1 MRAIPLLIGFIL
13 MMSFPLPKT
22 SITLLP
28 VLGFALILFSV
39 LRMEKMEP
47 IFKKAKFLLFIAI
60 PISGALFGLQIF
72 EGFWKNAAWYGAVYF
87 TVHLSTEIAEI
98 AVMVFIYIGVKT
110 IGVKAEI
117 PSLEK
122 QSVRNM
128 TLMAVYTVVY
138 IAINLLNAFA
148 PSLFKGFEFV
158 VIWPFILGYIWRA
171 MNIWMAFTLLTKIS
185 VSHE

>member
-60 PISGALFGLQIF
+60 PISCALFGLQIF

-98 AVMVFIYIGVKT
+98 AVMVFT
-110 IGVKAEI
+110 
-117 PSLEK
+117 P
-122 QSVRNM
+122 M
-128 TLMAVYTVVY
+128 
-138 IAINLLNAFA
+138 
-148 PSLFKGFEFV
+148 
-158 VIWPFILGYIWRA
+158 
-171 MNIWMAFTLLTKIS
+171 
-185 VSHE
+185 